1 MCGIT
6 FVLRYIVEQQ
16 ASSHEEEQK
25 LATEQV
31 RAYSKLLVHR
41 GPIESDIRVWPIK
54 SEKLERHSFSCMAHE
69 RLSIIDLTTGKQPI
83 MNEDST
89 CAVIH
94 NGEIYNHDALDEVL
108 KKEGYKYRTH
118 SDSECILHLYEQAKK
133 QRLEAGNADPLTVV
147 TLDDCVQFVSKLD
160 GYFATVIYDS
170 QTQTLVAARDRI
182 GIKPMYMGRKKNEGQ
197 MDSIWFTSEMKVL
210 SAAQC
215 YDIQSFLPGMVYV
228 QHCSQE
234 VGEMAQYYNPKWFD
248 PTVFCTEEE
257 TDLVKIREGFEA
269 AVLKRMM
276 SDVELGVFLSGGLD
290 SSLVAALVKKFTN
303 QPRLHSFSI
312 GIGANE
318 SSDLVAARKV
328 AKHLGTEHHEHIF
341 SIEEGI
347 AALEKVIYH
356 LESYDVTTVRATT
369 PMFLLSNLAS
379 QYIRVILS
387 GEGSDEM
394 FGGYVYFRDAKDT
407 NQLQE
412 ELVTKV
418 RNLHLADVMRCD
430 RATMGHGLEARVPF
444 LDRDF
449 LDLVMTI
456 HPAHKLHTYHAD
468 DGEEHNMEKYIL
480 RKAFDGLNLIPDEI
494 LWRTKVQFGDGVGH
508 GWIDSL
514 KEHCEQQVSD
524 EEFSK
529 AAERFP
535 YNTPISKEAFYYRSV
550 FEKHFP
556 SEICAKT
563 VKKWLPWSK
572 YETDPS
578 ARWQRQYVESDEAKK
593 E

>member
-6 FVLRYIVEQQ
+6 FVLRYLTSAASQQ
-16 ASSHEEEQK
+16 ESRE
-25 LATEQV
+25 LALEQV
-31 RAYSKLLVHR
+31 RAYSKLLAHR
-41 GPIESDIRVWPIK
+41 GPIESDIRVWP
-54 SEKLERHSFSCMAHE
+54 LESSSSPYSFACMAHE

-83 MNEDST
+83 LSQDEL

-94 NGEIYNHDALDEVL
+94 NGEIYNHDAIDEEL
-108 KKEGYKYRTH
+108 KKEGYVYRTH

-133 QRLEAGNADPLTVV
+133 KRLESGVDVDPLTIINMKDAVE
-147 TLDDCVQFVSKLD
+147 FVSKLD
-160 GYFATVIYDS
+160 GYFATVVYDTT
-170 QTQTLVAARDRI
+170 TQTLVAARDRI
-182 GIKPMYMGRKKNEGQ
+182 GIKPLYMGKKKNEGA
-197 MDSIWFTSEMKVL
+197 MDSIWFASEMKVL
-210 SAAQC
+210 SAAGC
-215 YDIQSFLPGMVYV
+215 YEIESFLPGMVYV
-228 QHCSQE
+228 QHASQP
-234 VGEMAQYYNPKWFD
+234 VGTMQQYYNPIWFD
-248 PTVFCTEEE
+248 STVYKQPEE
-257 TDLVKIREGFEA
+257 TDLMKIRQGFEA
-269 AVLKRMM
+269 AVQKRMM

-290 SSLVAALVKKFTN
+290 SSLVAALVKKFTT
-303 QPRLHSFSI
+303 QERLHSFSI

-328 AKHLGTEHHEHIF
+328 AAHLGTVHHEHVF

-369 PMFLLSNLAS
+369 PMFLLSQLAS

-394 FGGYVYFRDAKDT
+394 FGGYVYFRDAKDSQ
-407 NQLQE
+407 QLQT

-430 RATMGHGLEARVPF
+430 RATMAHGLEARVPF
-444 LDRDF
+444 LDKDF
-449 LDLVMTI
+449 LDIVMMI
-456 HPAHKLHTYHAD
+456 HPDHKLHSYHGQ
-468 DGEEHNMEKYIL
+468 DGEEHNMEKFLL

-514 KEHCEQQVSD
+514 KEFCDRQVSD
-524 EEFSK
+524 EKFSK
-529 AAERFP
+529 ASERFP
-535 YNTPISKEAFYYRSV
+535 YNTPISKEAYYYRSI

-556 SEICAKT
+556 QEICAKT

-572 YETDPS
+572 FETDPS
-578 ARWQRQYVESDEAKK
+578 ARWQRAYVVEQCKWLQQ
-593 E
+593 